1 MEQIRIGEEEGID
14 VSQYADT
21 LINAVQMKEMRE
33 QIENDGKV
41 QEEPQLN
48 ELQSQEILLGLQSGV
63 DVSVYADARYTCR
76 QMEQIRIMLERGL
89 DPSELLVYKDQ

>member
-1 MEQIRIGEEEGID
+1 MLHWLRKHKKSCIRGFAA
-14 VSQYADT
+14 VS
-21 LINAVQMKEMRE
+21 AVF
-33 QIENDGKV
+33 
-41 QEEPQLN
+41 
-48 ELQSQEILLGLQSGV
+48 GV

>member
-1 MEQIRIGEEEGID
+1 MMAR
-14 VSQYADT
+14 
-21 LINAVQMKEMRE
+21 L
-33 QIENDGKV
+33 
-41 QEEPQLN
+41 QLN

-89 DPSELLVYKDQ
+89 DPSELLVHKDQ

>member
-1 MEQIRIGEEEGID
+1 MRK
-14 VSQYADT
+14 
-21 LINAVQMKEMRE
+21 LIWNIYTTHLPISVFHFFQMKEMRE

-76 QMEQIRIMLERGL
+76 QMEQIRIMPVSYTHRKL
-89 DPSELLVYKDQ
+89 K